1 MISVCI
7 ATYNGEKY
15 IKEQLD
21 SIINQ
26 IKEDDEIV
34 ISDDNSTDRTL
45 EIINSYKDKR
55 IKIYH
60 SNARNF
66 KKNFENALGNA
77 NGDII
82 FLSDQ
87 DDVWID
93 GKYEMCVSA
102 LQKYDL
108 VVTDSTVVDE
118 NLNIIYPS
126 FFSYYKSGP
135 GIIKN
140 LYDNTYF
147 GACMAFKRNILEE
160 ALPLPQSNEIGHDVW
175 IGLVGEIVGNVHFIE
190 KSYLYYRRHGKS
202 LTNLTPKL
210 KNRSQRPLF
219 TKIIGR
225 AIMAKEVF
233 LFYIRYKLH
242 KICKTT

>member
-140 LYDNTYF
+140 LYD
-147 GACMAFKRNILEE
+147 
-160 ALPLPQSNEIGHDVW
+160 
-175 IGLVGEIVGNVHFIE
+175 
-190 KSYLYYRRHGKS
+190 
-202 LTNLTPKL
+202 
-210 KNRSQRPLF
+210 
-219 TKIIGR
+219 
-225 AIMAKEVF
+225 
-233 LFYIRYKLH
+233 
-242 KICKTT
+242 